1 MQAILRQ
8 TGKSRLQAGLTEEEQ
23 YRKLMDA
30 GLTVMKSKSMTLGQ
44 GLTESEQQQLTED
57 VVMLVSQPVVLPN
70 GKTETLLVPTLYLAP
85 TTQRVEGAA
94 NMQAQSI
101 NLQVGTMHNRGS
113 IVADD
118 AITVHGNTIH
128 NDNGLIKGR
137 TTTVVADTDVR
148 NTQGTIEGRDHTTVY
163 AKNDVINEGGTIKQT
178 DETGKLVVAAD
189 RDVINNG
196 VKYEA
201 SNSKVV
207 WDSANSRRETVTAV
221 DQGQIA
227 AKGDAVVTAGRDV
240 AMQAGTVTSG
250 KDATV
255 AAGRQVTMKAM
266 TENHE
271 LEEHRYDKGK
281 SGGGHSQTTETH
293 DVVNEATSVGSSVEG
308 NNVTVSAKADVALSG
323 SEILAADKAQ
333 VEGQNVKLD
342 TASAT
347 STANHVYKDKKKSL
361 VKRERTDATGVT
373 QVTAVT
379 GSVVSGKDVD
389 IKANKALTGKSV
401 TVIGKNSV
409 SLQANDSVALGA
421 DKHIIES
428 ISSYHHKKS
437 GLLGG
442 AGIGFSIGTEKLNTD
457 DLNRK
462 EVTAYNTIASPE
474 GTVDVQSNHQLHITS
489 GNILSKD
496 GIQLTGDEVILDGNH
511 DASHMSHNESYKK
524 SGLTVSLG
532 GAAID
537 AVTTA
542 TRTIKRAGSRDDKRL
557 AALELNEARKQL
569 QDGYYAVDE
578 AVKGAKLRNDN
589 GAVLK
594 DTKGHSLRDQK
605 NIDNAVNLSVSL
617 GSTSRHQ
624 NQSVDTSEYK
634 GGTIISNSDV
644 KVRATDAS
652 KSGVNLTGQDVLAKK
667 IVIDSASDV
676 NLTAGQDT
684 LHAHDDYKQSGWS
697 VGANF
702 SLTSGSLLGFEASG
716 NLAKQNGV
724 TEQISYKPTSIRA
737 TELAQLKA
745 KRDTTIIGSTVSGK
759 GVTVDTGN
767 NLQIE
772 SLQAVDNFKEHSKS
786 GGFSVSSSPK
796 FKDTLGSIGASVGR
810 MDSKWRSV
818 TEQAGI
824 YAGADGYTVKA
835 GNETK
840 LKGAVVSSKAPKNQN
855 TLATRRFTV
864 EDIQNE
870 AEYTV
875 RENGVQYNNFG
886 NIKSKSKKELDK
898 IYKHLGTTPTGG
910 IGAHDKATSTTKSA
924 ISEGIIKENGRI
936 IDVKTVNTD
945 IEHSLNTLEAIFDR
959 KSIEEKQEL
968 ANLFSIN
975 ANEAIHQI
983 AKHEGWKEGD
993 PRKVALHTFFA
1004 GTAAKLGGNKF
1015 SDGAYAG
1022 GLTEAMMPQFEKWA
1036 GTITGPDGKKY
1047 VNSERLQQIAGVF
1060 GYVVNK
1066 SFGKNGQSGA
1076 YVARMGAK
1084 YNEGFELPESIDN
1097 TLQVFKRRL
1106 FEPKGDGPSY
1116 QFPDKPDEEP
1126 LTLQDRA
1133 NILGGIGGYSQ
1144 EQVDEAYAQQE
1155 AYSNEIAETVQAAMT
1170 NSEPGNE
1177 ENYAIPYTPSV
1188 AEQVTGGETEATQ
1201 AYNVAMNEINNPTDV
1216 STESINRGI
1225 AVGGGVASSLFI
1237 GRALHHEGMEM
1248 VDKVVSKER
1257 VKSLVKPLAKSATK
1271 AVAMEVGGLAG
1282 DAAFTGINMNQNRI
1296 DFEGRPDLIEKADKL
1311 DETSLAIGATG
1322 SVATLGVGAVNVF
1335 GGTVVGGT
1343 FVTINTG
1350 YGVYAEYEK
1359 DELREEYKR
1368 WKDKG
1373 IK

>member
-1 MQAILRQ
+1 
-8 TGKSRLQAGLTEEEQ
+8 
-23 YRKLMDA
+23 
-30 GLTVMKSKSMTLGQ
+30 MT
-44 GLTESEQQQLTED
+44 
-57 VVMLVSQPVVLPN
+57 
-70 GKTETLLVPTLYLAP
+70 A
-85 TTQRVEGAA
+85 
-94 NMQAQSI
+94 
-101 NLQVGTMHNRGS
+101 
-113 IVADD
+113 
-118 AITVHGNTIH
+118 
-128 NDNGLIKGR
+128 
-137 TTTVVADTDVR
+137 
-148 NTQGTIEGRDHTTVY
+148 
-163 AKNDVINEGGTIKQT
+163 
-178 DETGKLVVAAD
+178 
-189 RDVINNG
+189 
-196 VKYEA
+196 
-201 SNSKVV
+201 
-207 WDSANSRRETVTAV
+207 
-221 DQGQIA
+221 
-227 AKGDAVVTAGRDV
+227 
-240 AMQAGTVTSG
+240 
-250 KDATV
+250 
-255 AAGRQVTMKAM
+255 
-266 TENHE
+266 NHE

-308 NNVTVSAKADVALSG
+308 NNVTVAANADVALSG

-361 VKRERTDATGVT
+361 VKRERTDTTGVT

-389 IKANKALTGKSV
+389 IKANKALTGQSV

-1257 VKSLVKPLAKSATK
+1257 VQSLVKPLAKSATK
-1271 AVAMEVGGLAG
+1271 AVTMEIGGLAG

-1296 DFEGRPDLIEKADKL
+1296 DFEGRPDLIEKADEL